1 MGSTTCTVSERRRA
15 AWRMRLRSASRTAA
29 ACAAVG
35 VTTLYGP
42 EFLRARH
49 IKFAAFSYLTAV
61 TIISDATAGE
71 ALRGCWH
78 ALCATAQVVP
88 LAVLWRWLL
97 GPAAQMPPLA
107 AGAVVA
113 AAAFAVALPERT
125 HLTAKK
131 IAFGQI
137 VLVSCAAVL
146 GDGSTGGYMHPVY
159 LGASTALGAVAALF
173 ALLLPYP
180 SRASSKVQELCRLY
194 AENASQR
201 MNLYLRALTATD
213 KLTKIELIS
222 QSKPLSET
230 GSKLFQSIKISE
242 DGLWWERP
250 WRKPTKLGERLQNME
265 LEMRGIEYS
274 LISSATATPFQGAEQ
289 QQISEFTQAIST
301 RIEERIEQL
310 RCYSPFN
317 SKVETE
323 LVPNSSSLPDPK
335 LPSPNHGWL
344 SFHLSCIHMF
354 LNEAAC
360 CNAEPP
366 TKTETGFKRCIPS
379 HERLMFATKCSLSL
393 SLAVLLGLLFDKEN
407 GCWAGLTIA
416 ISFVEGRQA
425 IFTVANSRLQ
435 GTALGSVYGVI
446 CCFLFHYEVLRLLA
460 LVPWIIV
467 TTSLR
472 HSRMFG
478 QTGGVS
484 AAIGAL
490 VILGRKN
497 YGVPTEFAIARLTE
511 VFIGI
516 TAFIVVDLF
525 LQPTTA
531 ATLARNHAYLTA
543 SALQDCVKGTRMQKN
558 QTSDEF
564 LDMKEREKHLNQLVS
579 QLKGLVA
586 DAETEPSFWF
596 LPFRASCYKKLVRT
610 FTNAVDMLCFITH
623 NLELLSKL
631 AETESGSKF
640 QEQIN
645 NEVQLFEETLSSAY
659 THLEQ
664 GIVTKPEAVL
674 EDMEA
679 GKLCSREKPGVP
691 LTEHTEAS
699 LAREDEGEDDKNQRE
714 MVIRYLNATRF
725 CISSLM
731 KEMEDITFCLRD
743 IGSLVD

>member
-1 MGSTTCTVSERRRA
+1 
-15 AWRMRLRSASRTAA
+15 
-29 ACAAVG
+29 
-35 VTTLYGP
+35 
-42 EFLRARH
+42 
-49 IKFAAFSYLTAV
+49 
-61 TIISDATAGE
+61 
-71 ALRGCWH
+71 
-78 ALCATAQVVP
+78 
-88 LAVLWRWLL
+88 
-97 GPAAQMPPLA
+97 
-107 AGAVVA
+107 
-113 AAAFAVALPERT
+113 
-125 HLTAKK
+125 
-131 IAFGQI
+131 
-137 VLVSCAAVL
+137 
-146 GDGSTGGYMHPVY
+146 
-159 LGASTALGAVAALF
+159 
-173 ALLLPYP
+173 
-180 SRASSKVQELCRLY
+180 
-194 AENASQR
+194 
-201 MNLYLRALTATD
+201 
-213 KLTKIELIS
+213 
-222 QSKPLSET
+222 
-230 GSKLFQSIKISE
+230 
-242 DGLWWERP
+242 
-250 WRKPTKLGERLQNME
+250 ME

-274 LISSATATPFQGAEQ
+274 LISSATATPFQGTDH

-323 LVPNSSSLPDPK
+323 LMPNSSSLPDPK

-344 SFHLSCIHMF
+344 SFYLSCIHMF

-360 CNAEPP
+360 CNSEPP
-366 TKTETGFKRCIPS
+366 TKTETGFKRWIPS

-446 CCFLFHYEVLRLLA
+446 CCFLFRYEVLRLLA
-460 LVPWIIV
+460 LVPWIII
-467 TTSLR
+467 TTFLR

-516 TAFIVVDLF
+516 TAFIVVELF

-531 ATLARNHAYLTA
+531 ATVARNHAYSTV

-564 LDMKEREKHLNQLVS
+564 VDMKERERHLKQLVS

-586 DAETEPSFWF
+586 DAEAEPGFWF
-596 LPFRASCYKKLVRT
+596 LPFRASCYKKLVRSLS
-610 FTNAVDMLCFITH
+610 NAVDILCFVRH

-631 AETESGSKF
+631 AETELGSKF
-640 QEQIN
+640 QEQIS
-645 NEVQLFEETLSSAY
+645 NEVQLFEETLSSTY
-659 THLEQ
+659 IHLEQ
-664 GIVTKPEAVL
+664 GIVTKPQAVL

-679 GKLCSREKPGVP
+679 GKLCSRETPGVP
-691 LTEHTEAS
+691 LTVHTEAS
-699 LAREDEGEDDKNQRE
+699 LARENEEEDGKNLRE
-714 MVIRYLNATRF
+714 MVIQYLNATRF

-731 KEMEDITFCLRD
+731 KEMEDIKFCLRD